1 MTNPAE
7 KIRQIVEEKTNLI
20 NENESFFPDKESARS
35 HVVHIVVPVLDA
47 IIDWKQQQLRTLR
60 IEAKENTTLYCSVLL
75 DKLHLE
81 EARTSLT
88 TTL

>member
-1 MTNPAE
+1 MTTPAE
-7 KIRQIVEEKTNLI
+7 KIRQVV
-20 NENESFFPDKESARS
+20 KETQEYFNCITAQKEAALYAQLKL
-35 HVVHIVVPVLDA
+35 LDA

-60 IEAKENTTLYCSVLL
+60 VEAKENTTLYCSVLL

-88 TTL
+88 TTLL

>member
-7 KIRQIVEEKTNLI
+7 KIRQVVEEKTDLI

-35 HVVHIVVPVLDA
+35 HVVRIVVPVLDA
-47 IIDWKQQQLRTLR
+47 IIDWKSQRLRTLKL
-60 IEAKENTTLYCSVLL
+60 ESKENTDMYCSVLL

-88 TTL
+88 TIL